1 MATPLFKSVRL
12 SAKEATE
19 LEARH
24 PELAER
30 GQAARWPTLA
40 IAAPEHVLEA
50 VELIL
55 QRLAQTEARDTRVA
69 DALAPDPAGAVI
81 SEERLQQ
88 LRLQA
93 EVRKEF
99 LKSVELLTSAM
110 VAQLNDSNARNASA
124 LANRWKRERRICA
137 VSSGRNDL
145 YPAFQFDAHGRPRPT
160 VREVLRHLAESS
172 DWGRALWGNSPS
184 GWLGDRRP
192 LDVLDEDPTAVVEA
206 ARRTAEPLQV

>member
-1 MATPLFKSVRL
+1 MATTLFESVRL
-12 SAKEATE
+12 SPEEAAE

-24 PELAER
+24 PELAEG

-40 IAAPEHVLEA
+40 IAAPAHVLEV
-50 VELIL
+50 VELLL
-55 QRLAQTEARDTRVA
+55 QRLALAEARDTRVV

-93 EVRKEF
+93 EVRKNF
-99 LKSVELLTSAM
+99 LESVDLLTSAM

-124 LANRWKRERRICA
+124 LANRWKGEGRIFA
-137 VSSGRNDL
+137 VASGRNDL
-145 YPAFQFDAHGRPRPT
+145 YPAFQFDAHGQPRPA
-160 VREVLRHLAESS
+160 VREVLRHLVESS
-172 DWGRALWGNSPS
+172 DWGRALWWNSPS

-192 LDVLDEDPTAVVEA
+192 LEVLDEDPNAVVEA